1 MDENRTDYPIAEA
14 RANLSELLAT
24 VRIAKVVR
32 YLASRSKRQ
41 AALVPVELGE
51 LVEEVGG
58 PEKAAEILRANA
70 PK

>member
-1 MDENRTDYPIAEA
+1 MDENRTDHPIAAA

-32 YLASRSKRQ
+32 YLTSRSRRQ
-41 AALVPVELGE
+41 AALVPAELGE
-51 LVEEVGG
+51 LVESVGG